1 MDSIDNDDIR
11 RISQQLD
18 NFYTAYRSYIYYSQV
33 CNEVTLQKHANDYW
47 KFQKYLLLF
56 SLVVN
61 WCEVFGA
68 HTKNNHWKEITVE
81 NQEFN
86 ELLYKRGNYNYTS
99 WYSYRKYIEEV
110 KKSYLTNLDV
120 YHHANPDVDLTG
132 MGASLSIIHA
142 WLNNLAKKSK
152 AKIKNE
158 VYDRW
163 PINNLDFDR
172 EIEEEFRNLL
182 NKVAT

>member
-99 WYSYRKYIEEV
+99 WS
-110 KKSYLTNLDV
+110 SF
-120 YHHANPDVDLTG
+120 
-132 MGASLSIIHA
+132 II
-142 WLNNLAKKSK
+142 
-152 AKIKNE
+152 
-158 VYDRW
+158 
-163 PINNLDFDR
+163 
-172 EIEEEFRNLL
+172 
-182 NKVAT
+182 